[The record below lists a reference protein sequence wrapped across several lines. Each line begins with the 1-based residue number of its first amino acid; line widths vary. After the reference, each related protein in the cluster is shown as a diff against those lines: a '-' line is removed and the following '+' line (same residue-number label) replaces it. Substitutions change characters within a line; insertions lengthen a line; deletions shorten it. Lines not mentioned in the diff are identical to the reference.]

1 MSQTYKSGIGFIEV
15 LKNDAEKKNF
25 PIEYD
30 LEVRAE
36 ELIMEDGR
44 VIGVRAVSANGT
56 PYEYKAGKGVVLAT
70 GGFGANVEM
79 RVKYNSIWADL
90 GPTVP
95 DDQQSGDYWR
105 RDCDGAGYGRES
117 GRYG

>member
-1 MSQTYKSGIGFIEV
+1 
-15 LKNDAEKKNF
+15 
-25 PIEYD
+25 
-30 LEVRAE
+30 
-36 ELIMEDGR
+36 MEDGR

-95 DDQQSGDYWR
+95 TTNSPAITGDGIVKMCI
-105 RDCDGAGYGRES
+105 RDRGLSLGLYNEKRFTHDREGS
-117 GRYG
+117 SCPKL